1 MMACGLP
8 LIEFD
13 GKNTRETYPEN
24 SVFFSKPDPLELA
37 NVIETALSNKD
48 LSMMVRNNALD
59 FVKNLS
65 WEKSVKLIEKG
76 FLQV

>member
-1 MMACGLP
+1 
-8 LIEFD
+8 
-13 GKNTRETYPEN
+13 
-24 SVFFSKPDPLELA
+24 LA

-48 LSMMVRNNALD
+48 LSMMVRKNALD

-65 WEKSVKLIEKG
+65 WEKSIKQIEKG